1 MFQKTCWGWLL
12 LNCNSKNSFVW
23 RSLFLS
29 IRSLFRGAG
38 ALLGVL
44 GVVAHPVLARA
55 FGRMA
60 DALSAT
66 CLASFTLVAVASFW
80 CLAPFATR
88 DSGRGI
94 GAAMSAFMLAVCFA
108 RPGLYAFELG
118 ILNRSQELADARH
131 RSAIGTVD
139 AALTSVGTLVPY
151 SSGLILHR
159 PEEFY
164 ILVSCS
170 AFFVCLGAVT
180 YWMWML
186 LFRYLS
192 DTGIRFRVPRKT
204 TGTHCS
210 KKRRLKMAGTNI
222 FTINLHHFALC
233 NDAEELVFCVSP
245 CL

>member
-12 LNCNSKNSFVW
+12 FNCNSKNSFVW

-66 CLASFTLVAVASFW
+66 WLASFTLVAVASFW

-186 LFRYLS
+186 LFRF
-192 DTGIRFRVPRKT
+192 IRHRHT
-204 TGTHCS
+204 LQGS
-210 KKRRLKMAGTNI
+210 KENHRHTLQQEEALEDGW
-222 FTINLHHFALC
+222 HEHFHYQPPS
-233 NDAEELVFCVSP
+233 FCTVQ
-245 CL
+245 